1 MKNALVLAYDFP
13 PYNSVGALRPK
24 SWFEHMHEFNIRP
37 IVVTR
42 QWNSSGNNSVDY
54 VNFSKNDKLQIL
66 NLEKGVKIESP
77 YKPNIANKMYLRFGK
92 NKFSFLRKIIS
103 FYYEVFQFIFLVGP
117 KKEIYFSARQYLKK
131 NNVDIII
138 ATGEPFVLFHYA
150 KKLSKEFNIPWVAD
164 YRDPWFNDSARGHF
178 VKRLILDKPLEKKI
192 VKTALFITTVSKLFQ
207 RYIIE
212 NIKSKEVYII
222 ENGFDSEAI
231 EESKKINQNSKVL
244 TISFVGT
251 IYKWNPIDSI
261 FSTLKKLIQENP
273 KIKIQFNLYGV
284 NNLEDFKE
292 NIAINYPEIKS
303 IISFFPKMN
312 NKELMTKLGS
322 SNVLLLFNYYSF
334 MGTKIYDYLGI
345 NRKILFCF
353 TNDPEANLL
362 KDKYYNYKVPKDF
375 NSYPQIELLKKTKS
389 AIIVEDCE
397 HLYSAILE
405 LNKSFLINKS
415 ISFEGENIQNFS
427 RKEQCR
433 IFSQKIK
440 SVLIK

>member
-1 MKNALVLAYDFP
+1 MKNALILAYDFP
-13 PYNSVGALRPK
+13 PFNSVGALRPK
-24 SWFEHMHEFNIRP
+24 SWLDHMIKFNIRP
-37 IVVTR
+37 IIVTR
-42 QWNSSGNNSVDY
+42 QWTKSDDNSIDY
-54 VNFSKNDKLQIL
+54 VNYSPKKNIQFT
-66 NLEKGVKIESP
+66 NLEKGLIIETP
-77 YKPNIANKMYLRFGK
+77 YEPNIANRMYIRFGK
-92 NKFSFLRKIIS
+92 NKFSFIRKVLS
-103 FYYEVFQFIFLVGP
+103 FYFEIFQFIFLIGP

-164 YRDPWFNDSARGHF
+164 YRDPWFNDSARGPLI
-178 VKRLILDKPLEKKI
+178 KRLIFDKPLEKKI

-207 RYIIE
+207 KYIRE
-212 NIKSKEVYII
+212 NIKSKEVFLI
-222 ENGFDSEAI
+222 ENGYDSLAI

-251 IYKWNPIDSI
+251 LYEWNPIDSI
-261 FSTLKKLIQENP
+261 FSTLKKVIQENP
-273 KIKIQFNLYGV
+273 KIKIKFNLYGV
-284 NNLEDFKE
+284 NNLAGLKE
-292 NIAINYPEIKS
+292 NVNINYPEIKS

-312 NKELMTKLGS
+312 NKELILELRS

-362 KDKYYNYKVPKDF
+362 KNKYYNYNVPTEF
-375 NSYPQIELLKKTKS
+375 NSSPQVELLKKTNS
-389 AIIVEDCE
+389 AIIVEDCH
-397 HLYSAILE
+397 HLYSVILE
-405 LNKSFLINKS
+405 LNKSFLIHKK
-415 ISFEGENIQNFS
+415 ISFEGQNIQNFS

-433 IFSQKIK
+433 IFCQKIK
-440 SVLIK
+440 SELIK